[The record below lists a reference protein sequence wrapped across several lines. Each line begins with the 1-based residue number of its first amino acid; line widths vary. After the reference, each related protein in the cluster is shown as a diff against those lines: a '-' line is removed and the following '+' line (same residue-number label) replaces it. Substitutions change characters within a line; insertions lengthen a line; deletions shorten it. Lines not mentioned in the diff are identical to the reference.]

1 MFDFKK
7 ETGAQLNDRFLNR
20 TALSLLMLAV
30 VYTLEVSRSLAA
42 NDIAAIMNRA
52 GGILSLILLINLLP
66 VTIKLMWFKYKR
78 KPGCNDPNGFV
89 ASTFKEAAVRGFT
102 TSFIAMLVAL
112 ELSRDVLSVWSAT
125 VFLHIIL
132 ALTLG
137 VLSISFLL
145 ANRETEP
152 GDDFGDDLADEFDKE
167 PSA

>member
-1 MFDFKK
+1 MFGFKK

-30 VYTLEVSRSLAA
+30 VYTLEVSRLLAA
-42 NDIAAIMNRA
+42 NDIAALMNKA
-52 GGILSLILLINLLP
+52 GGVLALILVINLMP

-78 KPGCNDPNGFV
+78 KPGCNDPDGFV
-89 ASTFKEAAVRGFT
+89 ASTFMGAAVKGFT

-112 ELSRDVLSVWSAT
+112 ELSRNVLSDWSAT
-125 VFLHIIL
+125 IFLHIIL
-132 ALTLG
+132 ALTLA

-152 GDDFGDDLADEFDKE
+152 DDDFGDEFDKE
-167 PSA
+167 TDA